1 MRDTAYLL
9 EASYRRVDRAMLPL
23 LWVLFVVAL
32 CLAPQYGRWTSA
44 LAVGLPAALLPSLLI
59 VWWPARLI
67 TRLTVAT
74 ALMVFAGL
82 QIHLASGMT
91 ELHFGV
97 FVLLSLLLAY
107 RDWRP
112 ILCAAVVIAIHHF
125 SFHYLQQW
133 GYDVSCFTT
142 PGLKIVLVHA
152 AYVVVQ
158 AGGLGWLA
166 WRMEKD
172 AVTSEELARLS
183 AHLGREAGVFD
194 LRFGGLA
201 MNSALADSF
210 KTTMDAVHRTMS
222 HVRAGALAMSG
233 TSREL
238 MAGNAQL
245 EERTRT
251 QAASLERT
259 VESMRM
265 LADNVHNNATNA
277 DTAAKLAVAARAV
290 AGTGSQA
297 VTEVAGVMGEIRQEA
312 QKISEIT
319 GLIDSI
325 AFQTN
330 ILALNA
336 AVEAARAGE
345 SGRGFAVVASEVRA
359 LAQRSA
365 TAAKDI
371 RGLITASLD
380 KTDNGARKADD
391 AAAVM
396 TEIVESVERVTTIVA
411 EIGQASQMQRTGI
424 DEINTAVAEIDEL
437 TRQNAALVTAAAG
450 ASTALEGQ
458 ASQLLDAVGAFR
470 LYDGV
475 EAARLQ
481 AALDDEYEY
490 EYEDEDDG
498 DAAPSRNLPLLTA
511 NRRTVAA

>member
-1 MRDTAYLL
+1 MPFQDMPMRDISLLL
-9 EASYRRVDRAMLPL
+9 EASYRRVDRAMLPVI
-23 LWVLFVVAL
+23 WVLFIVAL
-32 CLAPQYGRWTSA
+32 FLAPQYGRWTSA
-44 LAVGLPAALLPSLLI
+44 LAVGLPAAILPSLLI
-59 VWWPARLI
+59 IWLPSRLL

-74 ALMVFAGL
+74 ALMVFAAL
-82 QIHLASGMT
+82 HIHLASGMT
-91 ELHFGV
+91 EMHFGV

-112 ILCAAVVIAIHHF
+112 IACAAIVIAIHHV
-125 SFHYLQQW
+125 SFNFLQQW
-133 GYDVSCFTT
+133 GYGVSCFTK
-142 PGLKIVLVHA
+142 PGLGIVALHA

-158 AGGLGWLA
+158 ASALGWLA
-166 WRMEKD
+166 WRMERD
-172 AVTSEELARLS
+172 AVTAEELARLS
-183 AHLGREAGVFD
+183 AHLGREAGAFD
-194 LRFGGLA
+194 LRFGRLD
-201 MNSALADSF
+201 MNSELAGAF

-222 HVRAGALAMSG
+222 HVRVGALAMSAA
-233 TSREL
+233 SREL
-238 MAGNAQL
+238 MQGNGQL

-251 QAASLERT
+251 QADSLQRT
-259 VESMRM
+259 VASMQM
-265 LADNVHNNATNA
+265 LADNVHNNAGNA
-277 DTAAKLAVAARAV
+277 ATAAQLAVAARTV
-290 AGTGSQA
+290 AGSGSQA

-396 TEIVESVERVTTIVA
+396 GEIVESVERVATIVG
-411 EIGQASQMQRTGI
+411 EIGQASQTQRAGI
-424 DEINTAVAEIDEL
+424 DEVNAAIAEIDEL
-437 TRQNAALVTAAAG
+437 TRQNAALVTATAG
-450 ASTALEGQ
+450 ASKALEGQ
-458 ASQLLDAVGAFR
+458 AGQLLDAIGVFR
-470 LYDGV
+470 LYDGT
-475 EAARLQ
+475 EATRMHEATHGHDGY
-481 AALDDEYEY
+481 DDEYG
-490 EYEDEDDG
+490 DDYG
-498 DAAPSRNLPLLTA
+498 SEAANAPLLTA
-511 NRRTVAA
+511 